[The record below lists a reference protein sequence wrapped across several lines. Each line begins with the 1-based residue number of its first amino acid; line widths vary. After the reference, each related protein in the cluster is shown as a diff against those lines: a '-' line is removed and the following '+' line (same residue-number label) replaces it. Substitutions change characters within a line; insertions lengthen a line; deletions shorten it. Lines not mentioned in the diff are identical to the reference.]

1 MHERGL
7 GKAMFGTVIGGG
19 RVKQKS
25 LLVVTVD
32 PLNMLELPVD
42 EDIIDPLN
50 PDDDIGVTTFIVEEK
65 LWEKVT
71 LHLVLD
77 DTYQEN
83 RTIELEYFR
92 TIRKVCICKC
102 LFCSH
107 HVLCFLYL
115 LFHICCQRVKKLR

>member
-1 MHERGL
+1 
-7 GKAMFGTVIGGG
+7 MFGTVIGGG

-65 LWEKVT
+65 QG
-71 LHLVLD
+71 VL
-77 DTYQEN
+77 
-83 RTIELEYFR
+83 L
-92 TIRKVCICKC
+92 
-102 LFCSH
+102 
-107 HVLCFLYL
+107 
-115 LFHICCQRVKKLR
+115 